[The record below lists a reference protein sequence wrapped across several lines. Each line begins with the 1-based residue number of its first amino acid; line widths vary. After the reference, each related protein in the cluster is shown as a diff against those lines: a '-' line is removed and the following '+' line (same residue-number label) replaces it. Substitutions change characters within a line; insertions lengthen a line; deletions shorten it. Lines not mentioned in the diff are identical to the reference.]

1 MLTRTLQMYRS
12 EMDRYL
18 IETLDQETWIEG
30 IRYLLAPTTW
40 KGAPG
45 RITWRGSGVGLTVR
59 ALSADRPGRAEADP
73 VSRELINYVFGL
85 LQSARTAAD
94 SRAVANDLR
103 KKWT

>member
-45 RITWRGSGVGLTVR
+45 RIIVARIGCGP
-59 ALSADRPGRAEADP
+59 DRPCTVEQIVRGGLKRTRCH
-73 VSRELINYVFGL
+73 VS
-85 LQSARTAAD
+85 
-94 SRAVANDLR
+94 
-103 KKWT
+103 